1 MNNIQK
7 DRGTLDNQC
16 VCDKLNEIEELEKR
30 YFDLQM
36 CDHWDSSDYK
46 YAAELREK
54 IKELKGEI

>member
-1 MNNIQK
+1 M
-7 DRGTLDNQC
+7 DNKVFMTTTSNPRLQ
-16 VCDKLNEIEELEKR
+16 EIEELEKR

-54 IKELKGEI
+54 IKELKGEIK